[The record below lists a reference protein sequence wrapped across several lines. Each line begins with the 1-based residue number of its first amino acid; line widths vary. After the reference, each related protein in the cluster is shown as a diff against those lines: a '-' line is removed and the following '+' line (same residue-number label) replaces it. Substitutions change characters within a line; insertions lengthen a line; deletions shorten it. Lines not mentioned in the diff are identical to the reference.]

1 MSHKCPLSA
10 LWHLLAV
17 PSSAFPLLGHF
28 LASAAIGHLNPV
40 LPPLVAP
47 KERLC
52 YVIPLCKTLQHFS
65 LSSLNDNQGPGPFKR
80 KKHPWQLACDMP
92 NTTRTGS
99 QSSQTTEWLT
109 IPLSQ
114 LIEKILPGM
123 MLVTVRCF
131 CPLDKMIKRPI
142 TESPLLLIA
151 LQMEHFLRTLCTFL
165 RCSLEP
171 PSKILHPFLSPSQL
185 SITERLHGPS
195 AAGSLLLQQV
205 K

>member
-10 LWHLLAV
+10 LWHLFAV

-28 LASAAIGHLNPV
+28 FASAAIGHLNPV
-40 LPPLVAP
+40 LPPLVSP

-65 LSSLNDNQGPGPFKR
+65 LSSLNDNQGPGPLKR
-80 KKHPWQLACDMP
+80 KKHPWQLACDVP

-114 LIEKILPGM
+114 LIQKISLGM
-123 MLVTVRCF
+123 MASRSAML
-131 CPLDKMIKRPI
+131 
-142 TESPLLLIA
+142 
-151 LQMEHFLRTLCTFL
+151 
-165 RCSLEP
+165 
-171 PSKILHPFLSPSQL
+171 LSP
-185 SITERLHGPS
+185 G
-195 AAGSLLLQQV
+195 
-205 K
+205 